1 MKYEDG
7 KNYDFFYVA
16 RQPILDRR
24 GNTYGY
30 ELLFRAEEHES
41 SAEFDN
47 ADFATMSVATC
58 GFIISQESV
67 DQSKRIFVNFTE
79 HLIRGGFPRAL
90 PPTVTVVEILEDT
103 SPSAEVLDEIIKLK
117 QDGYLIALDD
127 FVGDSNSSKFLDIA
141 DIIKVD
147 VLGKT
152 KEEIAAIFATLKD
165 KKAFKLAEKVESGKD
180 YNFLRDMG
188 FDLFQGYFF
197 ARPENLTGKKIK
209 ATFSTKLRVLAA
221 LDDPTFDIDRIVDL
235 INSDPSITYRLL
247 RLLNSSA
254 FGFSMKIA
262 SVRHSVIL
270 LGNTRMRYW
279 LRMVVLSDLLADHKP
294 GELLIMALNR
304 GKILEELAIDCYIKD
319 WKPETFF
326 LFGMLSLLDVI
337 LDIPFSI
344 IFTKLPLLDSFQE
357 GYSDQSAPLA
367 IYIRLLETLERADTQ
382 EMTDIC
388 HALGIKTSSVTQ
400 AAARANAWTD
410 SIANV
415 IL

>member
-1 MKYEDG
+1 MKNKDG
-7 KNYDFFYVA
+7 KSYDFFYVA

-30 ELLFRAEEHES
+30 ELLFRTEAHKTT
-41 SAEFDN
+41 AEFNN

-58 GFIISQESV
+58 GFIIAQESV
-67 DQSKRIFVNFTE
+67 DQSKRIFINFTE
-79 HLIRGGFPRAL
+79 NLILGGFPRAL
-90 PPTVTVVEILEDT
+90 PPSVTVVEVLEDT
-103 SPSAEVLDEIIKLK
+103 APSSEVMDEIITLK

-127 FVGDSNSSKFLDIA
+127 FVGDLDSSQFLDIA

-147 VLGKT
+147 VYGKT
-152 KEEIAAIFATLKD
+152 TEEIEAIFATIKD
-165 KKAFKLAEKVESGKD
+165 KKALKLAEKVESGKE

-209 ATFSTKLRVLAA
+209 ATFTTKLRVLAA
-221 LDDPTFDIDRIVDL
+221 LDDPTFDTDRIVDL

-247 RLLNSSA
+247 RLLNSAA

-279 LRMVVLSDLLADHKP
+279 LRMVVLSDLLAEHKP
-294 GELLIMALNR
+294 GELLVLALNR
-304 GKILEELAIDCYIKD
+304 GKILEELALDCYIQEL
-319 WKPETFF
+319 KPETFF

-337 LDIPFSI
+337 LDIPFST
-344 IFTKLPLLDSFQE
+344 IFEKLPLLDSFRA
-357 GYSDQSAPLA
+357 GYSDPNSPLA
-367 IYIRLLETLERADTQ
+367 IYIRLLNALERADRK
-382 EMTDIC
+382 EIIDIC
-388 HALGIKTSSVTQ
+388 QILGIEASSVSE

-410 SIANV
+410 SIASV